1 MQEKS
6 KANGQVVYLF
16 TASEENS
23 QAERITIKN
32 VLSWSKFSQLFSG
45 VLHLE

>member
-6 KANGQVVYLF
+6 KAKAQLVYLF
-16 TASEENS
+16 TATEENS

-32 VLSWSKFSQLFSG
+32 VLSCSKFSQLFSG

>member
-1 MQEKS
+1 MQQKS
-6 KANGQVVYLF
+6 KANGELVYLF

-23 QAERITIKN
+23 HDQRITIKN
-32 VLSWSKFSQLFSG
+32 VLSCSKFSQLFSG